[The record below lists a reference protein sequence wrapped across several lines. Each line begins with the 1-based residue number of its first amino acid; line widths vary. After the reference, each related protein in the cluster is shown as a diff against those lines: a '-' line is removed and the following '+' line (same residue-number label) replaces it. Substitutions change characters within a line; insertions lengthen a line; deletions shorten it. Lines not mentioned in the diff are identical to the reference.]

1 MQNLF
6 FHLQDAGRGSVI
18 SKISRLRGRYCPKR
32 SKFQITQSAYPEH
45 RFIGGAPNFP
55 SPFFRKKPFWRTPQT
70 SRLECA
76 QRHVSVKVYFGRLPK
91 QGSLRWDSLKNSRPF
106 PISSF
111 PQMFGFLPQT
121 LRCVLSLRR
130 GGGRSIAM
138 RFSQIGRGTSSLE
151 NRANL
156 GHEHICDKVP
166 KAISG
171 TRAVSR
177 DLGRIIERLREFSI
191 FGVFGR
197 GAQGLRGG
205 ER

>member
-1 MQNLF
+1 M
-6 FHLQDAGRGSVI
+6 G
-18 SKISRLRGRYCPKR
+18 
-32 SKFQITQSAYPEH
+32 
-45 RFIGGAPNFP
+45 FIKKFP
-55 SPFFRKKPFWRTPQT
+55 SIPNKFFSPNVRFSPSNFAMRSFLT
-70 SRLECA
+70 
-76 QRHVSVKVYFGRLPK
+76 
-91 QGSLRWDSLKNSRPF
+91 QGE
-106 PISSF
+106 
-111 PQMFGFLPQT
+111 
-121 LRCVLSLRR
+121 
-130 GGGRSIAM
+130 GRSIAM

-197 GAQGLRGG
+197 GAQGVRGG

>member
-1 MQNLF
+1 M
-6 FHLQDAGRGSVI
+6 
-18 SKISRLRGRYCPKR
+18 C
-32 SKFQITQSAYPEH
+32 
-45 RFIGGAPNFP
+45 
-55 SPFFRKKPFWRTPQT
+55 
-70 SRLECA
+70 
-76 QRHVSVKVYFGRLPK
+76 
-91 QGSLRWDSLKNSRPF
+91 
-106 PISSF
+106 
-111 PQMFGFLPQT
+111 
-121 LRCVLSLRR
+121 
-130 GGGRSIAM
+130 
-138 RFSQIGRGTSSLE
+138 FSQIGRGTSSLE

-197 GAQGLRGG
+197 GAQGVRGG

>member
-32 SKFQITQSAYPEH
+32 SKFQSTQSAYPEH
-45 RFIGGAPNFP
+45 RFIDGAPNFP

-130 GGGRSIAM
+130 GDRSIAM

-156 GHEHICDKVP
+156 GHEHICDKLP

-197 GAQGLRGG
+197 GAQGVRGG